1 MLTPVLDVGLA
12 SGVAALAV
20 SDSDLFRPL
29 RDRLWPSRDEGA
41 PSPPGLR
48 GWLAGLLHCPLCL
61 GFWACAALWLAQ
73 GLPDHLSA
81 PVAWGAAWAVSAATS
96 YGLRRLAG

>member
-1 MLTPVLDVGLA
+1 MTILWVGLA
-12 SGVAALAV
+12 SGVAALAI
-20 SDSDLFRPL
+20 SDGGLFRPL
-29 RDRLWPSRDEGA
+29 RNRLDWEL
-41 PSPPGLR
+41 LR
-48 GWLAGLLHCPLCL
+48 CPLCL
-61 GFWACAALWLAQ
+61 GFWACGALWAAQ